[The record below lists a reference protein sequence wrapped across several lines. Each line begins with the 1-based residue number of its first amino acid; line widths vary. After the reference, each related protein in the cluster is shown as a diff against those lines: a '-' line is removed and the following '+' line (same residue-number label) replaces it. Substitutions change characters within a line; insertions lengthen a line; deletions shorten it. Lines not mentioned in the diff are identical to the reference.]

1 MKISRRETLP
11 LLAASA
17 LAYPTLGQ
25 ITGGPSAQA
34 ADYSD
39 LMEPGPLGEHIKGDP
54 NAPITLIKY
63 ASMTCPHC
71 RSWHV
76 NHYPEIKEKY
86 IETGMVK
93 FYMREF
99 PFDPAAVAAFMLA
112 ECSGEAKYFSMID
125 ILYEQQAV
133 WKRGH
138 VRDELFKIAK
148 FAGFTE
154 ESFQSCLKDQ
164 KLLDNIVSIQKKA
177 ASDYEVNSTPTFFI
191 NGTKYGNMSAESM
204 GQIIDALV

>member
-1 MKISRRETLP
+1 MKITRRETLP
-11 LLAASA
+11 LLAASTVV
-17 LAYPTLGQ
+17 YSTLGQ
-25 ITGGPSAQA
+25 VIGNPLAHA
-34 ADYSD
+34 EDLSD

-54 NAPITLIKY
+54 NAPVTLIKY

-76 NHYPEIKEKY
+76 NHYPAIKEKY
-86 IETGMVK
+86 IDTGMVK

-125 ILYEQQAV
+125 ILYQQQAV

-148 FAGFTE
+148 LAGFTKQ
-154 ESFQSCLKDQ
+154 SFEACLKNQ
-164 KLLDNIVSIQKKA
+164 KLLDDIVAIQKKA

-191 NGTKYGNMSAESM
+191 NGTKYGNMPADAM
-204 GQIIDALV
+204 GQIFDALV